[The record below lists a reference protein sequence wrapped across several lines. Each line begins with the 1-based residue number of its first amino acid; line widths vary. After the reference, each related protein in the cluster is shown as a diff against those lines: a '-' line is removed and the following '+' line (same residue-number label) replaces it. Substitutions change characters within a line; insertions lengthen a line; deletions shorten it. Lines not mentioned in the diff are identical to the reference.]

1 MAKNKVKKATK
12 TKGNKKSSIPPK
24 ALPVTLLSG
33 FLGAGKTTLLQHI
46 LRSEHG
52 LRIAVVVNDIGAI
65 NVDASLI
72 KQTHRLT
79 KTQEKV
85 IALQN
90 GCICCTLRGDLLEEL
105 VRLAQLQEFDYII
118 IESSGISEPEQV
130 AETFDSRLAEQMEAM
145 GSVEGVP
152 GLDADMVKT
161 LEQLK
166 EAGGLE
172 KFARL
177 DTTVTVID
185 AFTMLHDF
193 DTDDL
198 ISSRRDD
205 VTPEDE
211 RTVSDLMV
219 DQIEFA
225 DVIILNKLDMV
236 DQSTRPRLIDLIKK
250 LNHRAKILE
259 SSYGKVDV
267 KQIVNTGMFNLEV
280 AQSGYGWLQDLHD
293 MTVREVNGRK
303 VVTPKPETE
312 EYSVRSCIYSRHR
325 PFHPRR
331 LWALLYD
338 KFILQLEQPQDDDD
352 EDDEGEEDDDG
363 DEDLE
368 MVDYP
373 NAGDTVSDATGTDQ
387 DVQDSSSSG
396 GKRSAPSSPQS
407 PHSTIET
414 APSPEPASK
423 KQKLDNAETPDSDE
437 LCPPPNEIILETK
450 RKHPVFARLFRSKG
464 EFFLATR
471 PHRAGDWSQ
480 AGAMLT
486 MTGGRPW
493 FCTLPPE
500 DYTTGDP
507 EVDGLV
513 QHDIKKGGEWGDR
526 RQELVFIGENLDHEA
541 IESILDG
548 CLLTDEEFSDWEAV
562 MRDGAK
568 NDEQK
573 REALEDLFDDG
584 FPDWSGDGEED
595 HEGHDH
601 SHPHGLRSIKAHIQ
615 EVD

>member
-1 MAKNKVKKATK
+1 MVKNKVKKGVK
-12 TKGNKKSSIPPK
+12 TKDNQRPSIPPK
-24 ALPVTLLSG
+24 AIPVTLLSG

-52 LRIAVVVNDIGAI
+52 LRIAVIVNDIGAI
-65 NVDASLI
+65 NIDASLI
-72 KQTHRLT
+72 KQTHRIK

-105 VRLAQLQEFDYII
+105 VRLAELQEFDYII

-130 AETFDSRLAEQMEAM
+130 AETFDSRLAEQMGAM
-145 GSVEGVP
+145 GSIEGAP
-152 GLDADMVKT
+152 GLDADMAKT
-161 LEQLK
+161 LIQLK

-225 DVIILNKLDMV
+225 DVIILNKLDTV
-236 DQSTRPRLIDLIKK
+236 DRSTRPRLLDLIKK
-250 LNHRAKILE
+250 LNHRAKIVE
-259 SSYGKVDV
+259 STYGKVDV
-267 KQIVNTGMFNLEV
+267 QEIVNTGSFNLEA
-280 AQSGYGWLQDLHD
+280 AQSGYGWLQDLHA
-293 MTVREVNGRK
+293 MTVREVNGRN
-303 VVTPKPETE
+303 VITPKPETE

-338 KFILQLEQPQDDDD
+338 KFILQLEHPEEDEEDV
-352 EDDEGEEDDDG
+352 EDDE

-368 MVDYP
+368 MIDL
-373 NAGDTVSDATGTDQ
+373 Q
-387 DVQDSSSSG
+387 DVRESAPDVVSFDKDWSSSG

-407 PHSTIET
+407 SHSTLET

-423 KQKLDNAETPDSDE
+423 KQRLDDAETFDTEE

-450 RKHPVFARLFRSKG
+450 RNHATFARLFRSKG
-464 EFFLATR
+464 EFFMATR

-500 DYTTGDP
+500 EYTTGDA
-507 EVDGLV
+507 EVDGLI

-541 IESILDG
+541 IEGILDE
-548 CLLTDEEFSDWEAV
+548 CLLTEEEFSDWQAV
-562 MRDGAK
+562 MRDNK

-573 REALEDLFDDG
+573 REALEDLFEDG
-584 FPDWSGDGEED
+584 FPDWSGDREEG

-601 SHPHGLRSIKAHIQ
+601 SHHGGLRSIRQHIQ